1 MLLMTK
7 LNNYKFTEKL
17 FINFL
22 YYIIFIFLLFS
33 QKFALSQ
40 TNDAQKKLL
49 PQNIR
54 NDIKVSK
61 LSKPSLGSVG
71 VSTEANNLIGINI
84 WQNMQARE
92 ITEHLNYLPDILPS
106 KYLQF
111 FLNDIYL
118 STSVP
123 PKGKSE
129 EILKFL
135 ETRLFKIKNSGQSQN
150 LYKLV
155 SQLPK
160 GKRWEIWRRWQTE
173 YDLINRQDKKACQ
186 LISEE
191 SKVNTSNFWQMARI
205 FCLTIEGKRD
215 QSEFILDLIRT
226 RGFEDQIFEDLF
238 QSIYNE
244 NNTLNFENVKDQIQP
259 LHIVMMDTLK
269 IQIKANYIAHLGIE
283 YTDSFL
289 TLNYLTPKARSFLL
303 DKKINYS
310 FVSVDQ
316 IIENYKSVA
325 DGNVDFKKAYSD
337 FINEPNG
344 YNRANVWL
352 SVINMKDEVKK
363 ANSIFDIIKTETSNG
378 RFSDVIGLYLTIL
391 DQINNVSLTKEQNEF
406 IQKLKISSEPNLY
419 PDNNYVNIISLKEGK
434 IWDWNLIL
442 KEKAW
447 PLISLIEKAGM
458 LEPNSLNWLEYLKNL
473 KEDELNE
480 ENYFKWESN
489 YSLKR
494 FVLTKSIQQA
504 AKNDDKTLTVLL
516 TARLFGDNPLI
527 DFDLNDLLIVRSA
540 LNKIGL
546 KNLAKKLTQ
555 EIMITKIINL

>member
-1 MLLMTK
+1 MLMMTK
-7 LNNYKFTEKL
+7 LINCKVIEKI
-17 FINFL
+17 FINIL
-22 YYIIFIFLLFS
+22 YYSIFIFIM
-33 QKFALSQ
+33 FAQNFAHSQ
-40 TNDAQKKLL
+40 TNYAQKELS
-49 PQNIR
+49 PENIS
-54 NDIKVSK
+54 NGIKVSK
-61 LSKPSLGSVG
+61 LSKPSLGSLG
-71 VSTEANNLIGINI
+71 ISTEANNLIGINI
-84 WQNMQARE
+84 WENMQAQE
-92 ITEHLNYLPDILPS
+92 IIEHLNYLPDILPS

-123 PKGKSE
+123 PKGKSV

-160 GKRWEIWRRWQTE
+160 GKRWKIWRRWQTE
-173 YDLINRQDKKACQ
+173 YELINRQDKKACQ
-186 LISEE
+186 FINEE
-191 SKVNTSNFWQMARI
+191 SKVNSSNFWQMARI
-205 FCLTIEGKRD
+205 FCLSIAGKRD
-215 QSEFILDLIRT
+215 QSEFILDLIKT

-244 NNTLNFENVKDQIQP
+244 NKIVNLENKKNKIQP

-269 IQIKANYIAHLGIE
+269 ISIKADYIAHLGIE
-283 YTDSFL
+283 YTDSLL
-289 TLNYLTPKARSFLL
+289 TLNYLTSKARSFLL

-352 SVINMKDEVKK
+352 GVINMKDEIRK
-363 ANSIFDIIKTETSNG
+363 ANSIFDIIKSETNNG
-378 RFSDVIGLYLTIL
+378 RFNDVINLYLTIL
-391 DQINNVSLTKEQNEF
+391 DQIDNSSLTKEQNEF

-419 PDNNYVNIISLKEGK
+419 PDDNYVNIISLEEGK

-442 KEKAW
+442 KERAW
-447 PLISLIEKAGM
+447 PLIPVIEKAGM
-458 LEPNSLNWLEYLKNL
+458 LEPNSLNWLDYLKNL

-489 YSLKR
+489 YSLNR
-494 FVLTKSIQQA
+494 FVLTRSIQQA
-504 AKNDDKTLTVLL
+504 ARNDNKTLTVLL
-516 TARLFGDNPLI
+516 TARLLGDNPLI
-527 DFDLNDLLIVRSA
+527 DFDLNNLLTVRSS

-546 KNLAKKLTQ
+546 KNLAKNLTQ
-555 EIMITKIINL
+555 EIMITKILNL

>member
-1 MLLMTK
+1 MLMMTK
-7 LNNYKFTEKL
+7 LINCKVIEKI
-17 FINFL
+17 FINIL
-22 YYIIFIFLLFS
+22 YYSIFIFIM
-33 QKFALSQ
+33 FAQNFAHSQ
-40 TNDAQKKLL
+40 TNYAQKELS
-49 PQNIR
+49 PENIS
-54 NDIKVSK
+54 NGIKVSK
-61 LSKPSLGSVG
+61 LSKPSLGSLG
-71 VSTEANNLIGINI
+71 ISTEANNLIGINI
-84 WQNMQARE
+84 WENMQAQE
-92 ITEHLNYLPDILPS
+92 IIEHLNYLPDILPS

-123 PKGKSE
+123 PKGKSD

-160 GKRWEIWRRWQTE
+160 GKRWKIWRRWQTE
-173 YDLINRQDKKACQ
+173 YELINRQDKKACQ
-186 LISEE
+186 FINEE
-191 SKVNTSNFWQMARI
+191 SKVNSSNFWQMARI
-205 FCLTIEGKRD
+205 FCLSIAGKRD
-215 QSEFILDLIRT
+215 QSEFILDLIKT

-244 NNTLNFENVKDQIQP
+244 NKKVNLENKKNKIQP

-269 IQIKANYIAHLGIE
+269 ISIKADYIAHLGIE
-283 YTDSFL
+283 YTDSLL
-289 TLNYLTPKARSFLL
+289 TLNYLTSKARSFLL

-352 SVINMKDEVKK
+352 GVINMKDEIRK
-363 ANSIFDIIKTETSNG
+363 ANSIFDIIKSETNNG
-378 RFSDVIGLYLTIL
+378 RFNDVINLYLTIL
-391 DQINNVSLTKEQNEF
+391 DQIDNASLTKEQNEF

-419 PDNNYVNIISLKEGK
+419 PDDNYVNIISLEEGK

-442 KEKAW
+442 KERAW
-447 PLISLIEKAGM
+447 PLIPVIEKAGM
-458 LEPNSLNWLEYLKNL
+458 LEPNSLNWLDYLKNL

-489 YSLKR
+489 YSLNR
-494 FVLTKSIQQA
+494 FVLTRSIQQA
-504 AKNDDKTLTVLL
+504 ARNDNKTLTVLL
-516 TARLFGDNPLI
+516 TARLLGDNPLI
-527 DFDLNDLLIVRSA
+527 DFDLNNLLTVRSS

-546 KNLAKKLTQ
+546 KNLAKNLTQ